1 MDQATDDTTIQKTLF
16 GADGR
21 TISYIPHVDI
31 DLIEIS
37 QYNPRKNW
45 DEKHVNRLAQ
55 LIENNGFDNAFA
67 VKCHKEDDGLRCFA
81 GSNRV
86 KAARKAG
93 EQFIPIFLYE
103 GYEGR
108 EIWRMAYEDNEQADA
123 QQQFNI
129 VDVWLD
135 YKAHK
140 RNGMKPDEIVSAL
153 GVGKSTVYNRLNLA
167 DLPSVVLQKFSNNTN
182 LTERHALE
190 LLEFPTVGIFNG
202 EVMLC
207 EIIDTVLERYKE
219 PTSKQFKKEV
229 QKYNA
234 AIEAAKE
241 NADRLESPWKEQFIE
256 KIQSNRNAASI
267 ANQGAIYL
275 KKQQEAQEAALAA
288 KIAELTEEEEKLK
301 KQQAEVKKAEQIK
314 KVTDWVI
321 HGDSRIKCNNS
332 PSGIKLIF
340 TDPPYGQD
348 FQSNRRT
355 ATAKAGKIKN
365 DNDLKKALDITRS
378 TLQAIDPKLKKD
390 AALLMWCSWRH
401 EPEFRQM
408 VANEG
413 WEIKNSIVWVKNNH
427 GSGDLTGSFAPKHER
442 LLFATKGNVKLNNR
456 LPDVLTGGEFL
467 TTDHPTP
474 KPLGVI
480 EKLIECLTL
489 ENDIVADPFMG
500 CSSTGVGAIRS
511 GRRFWGCDIE
521 KQWWEEAMTNITNL
535 IK

>member
-1 MDQATDDTTIQKTLF
+1 MDQATDNTTIQKTLF

-93 EQFIPIFLYE
+93 KQFIPIFLYE

-140 RNGMKPDEIVSAL
+140 KRGVKGYQIAESL
-153 GVGKSTVYNRLNLA
+153 GVDPGQVSRRLKYAKWAQPILN
-167 DLPSVVLQKFSNNTN
+167 KFLETSCLNEDHARQLLNIGNSNFWK
-182 LTERHALE
+182 EEAL
-190 LLEFPTVGIFNG
+190 LL
-202 EVMLC
+202 
-207 EIIDTVLERYKE
+207 EIIDKLSKNTK
-219 PTSKQFKKEV
+219 PTSAQFKKEV
-229 QKYNA
+229 QKYNS

-275 KKQQEAQEAALAA
+275 KKQQDAQEAALAA

-301 KQQAEVKKAEQIK
+301 KQQAEVRKAEQIK

-321 HGDSRIKCNNS
+321 HGDSRIECNNS

-442 LLFATKGNVKLNNR
+442 ILFATKGNVKLNNR